1 MFLDVSRV
9 RRVVRASREEVV
21 VDERE
26 AMVDWTSV
34 LGEREREWGE
44 GIVSE
49 IIVSTSVEL
58 VGVVVVVV
66 VVVVVGLGV
75 GVIEKSCVVDC
86 VVCGGCMCDC
96 VY

>member
-1 MFLDVSRV
+1 M
-9 RRVVRASREEVV
+9 RASREEVV

-66 VVVVVGLGV
+66 VVVMVGLGLGV
-75 GVIEKSCVVDC
+75 GVTEKSCVVDC
-86 VVCGGCMCDC
+86 VVCGGCMWFL
-96 VY
+96 V

>member
-1 MFLDVSRV
+1 M
-9 RRVVRASREEVV
+9 RASREEVV

-34 LGEREREWGE
+34 LGECGE

-58 VGVVVVVV
+58 VGVVVVV
-66 VVVVVGLGV
+66 GLGV
-75 GVIEKSCVVDC
+75 GVVEKSCVVDC
-86 VVCGGCMCDC
+86 VVCGCMCDC